1 MRDSHSYCCANI
13 GTYCCAN
20 IDTYCDTYQS
30 TLRSWSIRQWP

>member
-13 GTYCCAN
+13 GTYCSSN